1 VRAISSTSQRAITP
15 SAGGKLTE
23 ARGGKVD
30 TLPPADGVIGLRQ
43 VDEMALRPRRERSI
57 SGAHHPPESPA
68 RVGTRRHAPAAQTAQ
83 GGTARSS
90 RSRRVRL
97 DTVEATVSIPVSPTT
112 NGPWSE
118 ARRVLFDQAVRRRTA
133 SGARPLVFGGHGPG

>member
-1 VRAISSTSQRAITP
+1 MGRRAAGQQDSGGGSGCAPSRRPPRGAITP

-57 SGAHHPPESPA
+57 SGAHHPPEPSA
-68 RVGTRRHAPAAQTAQ
+68 RWHQTTRTSSSDGTGRH
-83 GGTARSS
+83 GSI
-90 RSRRVRL
+90 
-97 DTVEATVSIPVSPTT
+97 VEIPSCP
-112 NGPWSE
+112 P
-118 ARRVLFDQAVRRRTA
+118 
-133 SGARPLVFGGHGPG
+133 

>member
-1 VRAISSTSQRAITP
+1 MLRVPGSQGVRPRNRAERPRRAGRSPRWAAARLDQQDSGGAAGARHLVDLPEGAITP

-57 SGAHHPPESPA
+57 SGAHHPPEPSA
-68 RVGTRRHAPAAQTAQ
+68 R
-83 GGTARSS
+83 
-90 RSRRVRL
+90 
-97 DTVEATVSIPVSPTT
+97 
-112 NGPWSE
+112 
-118 ARRVLFDQAVRRRTA
+118 
-133 SGARPLVFGGHGPG
+133 

>member
-1 VRAISSTSQRAITP
+1 MGRRAAGRQDSGEGQRVRAISSTSQRAITP

-57 SGAHHPPESPA
+57 SGAHHPPEPSA
-68 RVGTRRHAPAAQTAQ
+68 RWHQTTRTSSSDGTGRHD
-83 GGTARSS
+83 SI
-90 RSRRVRL
+90 
-97 DTVEATVSIPVSPTT
+97 VEIPSCP
-112 NGPWSE
+112 P
-118 ARRVLFDQAVRRRTA
+118 
-133 SGARPLVFGGHGPG
+133 